1 MDRLNRHLCKSISP
15 SGNPDSKMKNNKT
28 VFEEIHTSQNYTSTG
43 IGRQSSKHSLEDSKI
58 KGGLW
63 DDFDRIIENFGTQK
77 NTKDS
82 MTKLMF
88 GETGFLKVLGRACC
102 HGAPKNFTTA
112 WDLIAATH
120 GRFDKRQQEAEAMK
134 IVENTDS

>member
-1 MDRLNRHLCKSISP
+1 MNSR
-15 SGNPDSKMKNNKT
+15 GNSRPG
-28 VFEEIHTSQNYTSTG
+28 STG
-43 IGRQSSKHSLEDSKI
+43 ISRQSSKHSLEDSKI
-58 KGGLW
+58 KGGLL
-63 DDFDRIIENFGTQK
+63 DDLQRAHDRIIENFGTQK

>member
-1 MDRLNRHLCKSISP
+1 M
-15 SGNPDSKMKNNKT
+15 
-28 VFEEIHTSQNYTSTG
+28 
-43 IGRQSSKHSLEDSKI
+43 EDSKI
-58 KGGLW
+58 KGGLL
-63 DDFDRIIENFGTQK
+63 DDLQRAHDRIIENFGTQK

-88 GETGFLKVLGRACC
+88 GDSGFLKVLGRACC
-102 HGAPKNFTTA
+102 HGAPKSFTTA